1 MKNDLID
8 DKNDSWLNDEL
19 KTTTSAIRLK
29 IKVDQSEI

>member
-19 KTTTSAIRLK
+19 KTTTSATRLK
-29 IKVDQSEI
+29 TRKDQG